1 MAQSRIVRGNLP
13 LLLSDPALVWTVES
27 GAVALFAVQVLDGVA
42 EGERRYLFDVNPGEA
57 LFSAVCGQPD
67 QQSDRQLSILA
78 VAVEPAQLSE
88 QPIAE
93 IAFPT
98 LLPLLERWI
107 YQLAGVEGLPNPVVA
122 RSMPIDL
129 YVSLVKDQAFHPP
142 KDQVWWVQCQQGTA
156 QWLGFDSLTF
166 TPESGILPTTAG
178 LWLLASSSLE
188 LSLRNTADID
198 SIDRLLTGL
207 VLLHTYFLQGI
218 ALTTAEQTQ
227 VELTRFQT
235 RQRLNRQVTQ
245 DTLKDLVSLLQP
257 LPEIPLSEADALLMV
272 AGAVGRSIGVPIEPP
287 MEADDPSRMR
297 DPLEAIAR
305 ASRLRLRRILLR
317 DRWWEKDSGAII
329 AYTRQDKRP
338 IALLPV
344 AGNHYELFD
353 PQIDL
358 QLNSQT
364 DSEAADSRTAKVV
377 AAKVTASKAT
387 ARSRV
392 TAEVAARLNP
402 SAYVFY
408 RPFPES
414 VLQAWDLARFAF
426 KGQTKNL
433 SILLGMGVAGT
444 LAGMLVPLATG
455 ILIDTALPTGNQ
467 ALVVQIGLGL
477 FFFAFGSISLEL
489 VQALATMRLETQ
501 SEASMQA
508 AVWDRLLK
516 LKPIFFREY
525 TIGDLESRVTGISQI
540 RRRLTGTTLRTILTG
555 FFALLNFGLMLFY
568 SPTLAIVAGVVAI
581 VAIAFTAT
589 AGVLLLRKTRP
600 LLELRGEI
608 YGLLV
613 KLIEAVPKLR
623 SAGAEERA
631 FATWGK
637 KYTKQLKLELSTQFI
652 QDSVSVF
659 NTVMPGLTATLLFW
673 TTVIL
678 LGQAQA
684 AGTASLSTGRFL
696 AFSAAFGIF
705 ISGATSLSN
714 AVISV
719 LEVVTLWKRSQ
730 PILAAEPE
738 VDPDKADPGKLSGQ
752 VKVDRITFRYRAD
765 GALTLDQV
773 SLQADPG
780 EFIALVGPSGSGKST
795 LLRLLLGF
803 DTPIDGSIYYDGQDL
818 SGLDITAVRRQLGV
832 VLQNSRI
839 NAGSIFENISASAL
853 IAVSEAWQAAEMAGF
868 ADDVRAMPMGMYTF
882 VSEGGSNLS
891 GGQRQRLMI
900 ARALALKPQILL
912 FDEATSALDNRTQA
926 IVTESLD
933 SLGVTRIVIAHRLS
947 TIRHADRIYVI
958 QAGQV
963 IQQGT
968 FEQLADQEGLFA
980 QLIARQL
987 GDRENK
993 M

>member
-27 GAVALFAVQVLDGVA
+27 GTVALFAVQVLNGVA

-57 LFSAVCGQPD
+57 LFSAVCRQPD
-67 QQSDRQLSILA
+67 QQPDRQLGILA
-78 VAVEPAQLSE
+78 VAVEPAQLLE

-107 YQLAGVEGLPNPVVA
+107 YQLASVEGLPNPVAA

-129 YVSLVKDQAFHPP
+129 YVSLVKDQAFQPP
-142 KDQVWWVQCQQGTA
+142 KDQVWWVQCQQGAA
-156 QWLGFDSLTF
+156 QWLSFDSLTF

-198 SIDRLLTGL
+198 SIDRLLAGL

-218 ALTTAEQTQ
+218 ALITAEQTQ
-227 VELTRFQT
+227 VELSRFQT

-272 AGAVGRSIGVPIEPP
+272 TGAVGRSIGVPIEPP
-287 MEADDPSRMR
+287 MEADDSSRMR

-358 QLNSQT
+358 LLNPQT
-364 DSEAADSRTAKVV
+364 DSEAADSRTAKV
-377 AAKVTASKAT
+377 AASKAT

-673 TTVIL
+673 TTVVL

-714 AVISV
+714 AIISV

>member
-1 MAQSRIVRGNLP
+1 MTQFRTVRGNLP
-13 LLLSDPALVWTVES
+13 LLLNDPALVWTVQS
-27 GAVALFAVQVLDGVA
+27 GTVALFAVQILNGVP

-57 LFSAVCGQPD
+57 LFSAVCPQPD
-67 QQSDRQLSILA
+67 QPDRQLGILA
-78 VAVEPAQLSE
+78 VAVEPAQLLE

-93 IAFPT
+93 LDSST
-98 LLPLLERWI
+98 LLPLLEGWI
-107 YQLAGVEGLPNPVVA
+107 HLLASVEGLPTPSIA
-122 RSMPIDL
+122 RSMPIEP
-129 YVSLVKDQAFHPP
+129 YVSLVKDQPFQPP
-142 KDQVWWVQCQQGTA
+142 KDQVWWVQSQQGTA
-156 QWLGFDSLTF
+156 QWLGFDSLTL

-178 LWLLASSSLE
+178 LWLLASSTLQ
-188 LSLRNTADID
+188 LSLKTAAEVE
-198 SIDRLLTGL
+198 SIDRLIDGL
-207 VLLHTYFLQGI
+207 MLLHTYFLQGI
-218 ALTTAEQTQ
+218 ALITVEQTQ
-227 VELTRFQT
+227 VELSRFQT
-235 RQRLNRQVTQ
+235 RQQLNRQVTQ
-245 DTLKDLVSLLQP
+245 DTLKGLVSLLQP
-257 LPEIPLSEADALLMV
+257 LQEIPLSEADALLMV
-272 AGAVGRSIGVPIEPP
+272 AGAVGRSIGVTIEPP
-287 MEADDPSRMR
+287 MEADNPARMR

-305 ASRLRLRRILLR
+305 SSRLRLRRILLR
-317 DRWWEKDSGAII
+317 DRWWQKDSGAII

-338 IALLPV
+338 VALLPV

-353 PQIDL
+353 PQL
-358 QLNSQT
+358 EPQS
-364 DSEAADSRTAKVV
+364 DSHAKSV
-377 AAKVTASKAT
+377 KTK
-387 ARSRV
+387 SRV

-426 KGQTKNL
+426 KGQSKNL

-455 ILIDTALPTGNQ
+455 VLIDTALPTGNQ
-467 ALVVQIGLGL
+467 ALVVQIGIGL
-477 FFFAFGSISLEL
+477 FFFAFGSVSLEL

-516 LKPIFFREY
+516 LKPIFFRQY

-637 KYTKQLKLELSTQFI
+637 KYTQQLKLELSTQFI

-673 TTVIL
+673 TTVVLI
-678 LGQAQA
+678 GQAQA
-684 AGTASLSTGRFL
+684 NGVASLSTGRFL

-714 AVISV
+714 AIISV
-719 LEVVTLWKRSQ
+719 LEVITLWKRSQ

-752 VKVDRITFRYRAD
+752 LKVDRITFRYREE
-765 GALTLDQV
+765 GALTVDQV

-853 IAVSEAWQAAEMAGF
+853 LAVSEAWEAAEMAGF
-868 ADDVRAMPMGMYTF
+868 ADDIRAMPMGMYTF

-958 QAGQV
+958 EAGRV

-968 FEQLADQEGLFA
+968 FDQLANQDGLFA

-987 GDRENK
+987 GDRETK

>member
-1 MAQSRIVRGNLP
+1 MTQRTVRGNLP
-13 LLLSDPALVWTVES
+13 LLLNDPALVWTVQS
-27 GAVALFAVQVLDGVA
+27 GTVALFAVQILNGIP

-57 LFSAVCGQPD
+57 LFSAVCPQPD
-67 QQSDRQLSILA
+67 QPDRQFGILA
-78 VAVEPAQLSE
+78 VAVEPAQLWE

-93 IAFPT
+93 LTFPT
-98 LLPLLERWI
+98 LLPLLEPWI
-107 YQLAGVEGLPNPVVA
+107 HQLASVKGLPSPA
-122 RSMPIDL
+122 ATRSMPIGL
-129 YVSLVKDQAFHPP
+129 YVSLVKDQPFQPP

-156 QWLGFDSLTF
+156 QWLGFNSLTF

-178 LWLLASSSLE
+178 LWLLANNTLQ
-188 LSLRNTADID
+188 LSVQPTIEVEP
-198 SIDRLLTGL
+198 DRLISGL
-207 VLLHTYFLQGI
+207 MLLHSYFLQGI
-218 ALTTAEQTQ
+218 ALITDEHTQ

-245 DTLKDLVSLLQP
+245 DTLKGLVSLLQP
-257 LPEIPLSEADALLMV
+257 LQEIPLSESDALLMV
-272 AGAVGRSIGVPIEPP
+272 AGAVGRSIGVAIEPP
-287 MEADDPSRMR
+287 MEADNPARMR

-329 AYTRQDKRP
+329 AYLRQDKRP
-338 IALLPV
+338 VALLPV
-344 AGNHYELFD
+344 AGNYYELFD
-353 PQIDL
+353 PQLESQIDPK
-358 QLNSQT
+358 
-364 DSEAADSRTAKVV
+364 AKPARTP
-377 AAKVTASKAT
+377 
-387 ARSRV
+387 ARTKQI
-392 TAEVAARLNP
+392 TAEIAAQLNP

-408 RPFPES
+408 RPFPEA
-414 VLQAWDLARFAF
+414 VLRAWDLARFAF
-426 KGQTKNL
+426 KGQSKNL
-433 SILLGMGVAGT
+433 TILLGMGVAGT

-455 ILIDTALPTGNQ
+455 VLIDTALPTGNQ
-467 ALVVQIGLGL
+467 ELVVQIGLGL
-477 FFFAFGSISLEL
+477 FFFAFGSVSLEL
-489 VQALATMRLETQ
+489 VQALASMRLETQ

-516 LKPIFFREY
+516 LKPIFFRQY

-555 FFALLNFGLMLFY
+555 FFALLNFGLMLVY
-568 SPTLAIVAGVVAI
+568 SPTLAIVAGGVAI

-637 KYTKQLKLELSTQFI
+637 KYTQQLKLELSTQFI

-673 TTVIL
+673 TTVVLI
-678 LGQAQA
+678 GQAQA
-684 AGTASLSTGRFL
+684 NGVASLSTGRFL

-714 AVISV
+714 AIISV
-719 LEVVTLWKRSQ
+719 LEVITLWKRSQ

-752 VKVDRITFRYRAD
+752 LKVDRITFRYRED

-853 IAVSEAWQAAEMAGF
+853 LAVSEAWEAAEMAGF

-958 QAGQV
+958 ESGRV

-968 FEQLADQEGLFA
+968 FDQLAQDGLFA

-987 GDRENK
+987 GDRETK